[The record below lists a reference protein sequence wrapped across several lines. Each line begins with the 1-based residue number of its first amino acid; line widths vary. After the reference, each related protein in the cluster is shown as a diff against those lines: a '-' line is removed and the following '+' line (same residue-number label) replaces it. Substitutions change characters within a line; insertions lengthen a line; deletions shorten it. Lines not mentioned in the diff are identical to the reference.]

1 MLDILMVEEQTDR
14 RNSKTKEHI
23 ANSITR
29 SNCIDRIED
38 EYDTRMKNDEYRQKK
53 WPNEEVQFLE
63 PVAPVIS
70 LKAQIENRS
79 NKKQAK

>member
-1 MLDILMVEEQTDR
+1 MVDEKTEC

-38 EYDTRMKNDEYRQKK
+38 DYEDKMKNNEYRQKK
-53 WPNEEVQFLE
+53 WPNEE
-63 PVAPVIS
+63 P
-70 LKAQIENRS
+70 
-79 NKKQAK
+79 